1 MFTNKT
7 FILCGMIYSFRNS
20 KKVDDR
26 QGLMAATRRDDE
38 TSAVGGSQCVVSYPD
53 VTSNREARTIG
64 RLKLALELVT
74 LGFLTMTV
82 LFIWQITQKRPAATD
97 QVSRASVSD
106 LRLQISFT
114 KWLLYHIL
122 NSSI

>member
-1 MFTNKT
+1 MFTTKT

-20 KKVDDR
+20 EKVEDR

-38 TSAVGGSQCVVSYPD
+38 TSAVGGSQCVVSYTD
-53 VTSNREARTIG
+53 VTSSGKARTIG

-74 LGFLTMTV
+74 LGFLTMTI

-97 QVSRASVSD
+97 QVS
-106 LRLQISFT
+106 Q
-114 KWLLYHIL
+114 
-122 NSSI
+122 